1 MGSPRR
7 RSRIGFIGAG
17 VVGKSIA
24 IALSRQGYPVVA
36 VASRSYSSAQE
47 LAHIIDG
54 VVAYQTPEE
63 AARASDVVFI
73 TSPDDAIG
81 EVVSTVPWTDT
92 QAVAHCSGA
101 SSVDVLDLASVL
113 GASLGTFHPKNAFA
127 SVENGVRSLP
137 GTTFGIEGD
146 DEMKGYLRQM
156 ALDIGGRPI
165 FLRPEDK
172 VLYHLSGVM
181 MGGLLSAEAAVAS
194 QLWEQLG
201 MTRDDG
207 VKALAPMIRQVAA
220 NLETSGVPGAL
231 AGPYVR
237 GDLGTIRKHLQTLR
251 ARAPDVLPLYCHMTL
266 AGLPFALEKGAL
278 DLEKAKEIRDLVDE
292 YRGLSESGPTG
303 EHHWA

>member
-47 LAHIIDG
+47 LAHIVDG

-81 EVVSTVPWTDT
+81 EVVSTVPWTNT

-101 SSVDVLDLASVL
+101 SSVDVLDPASVL
-113 GASLGTFHPKNAFA
+113 GASVGTFHPMNAFS

-251 ARAPDVLPLYCHMTL
+251 ARAPDVLPLYCHMAL

-278 DLEKAKEIRDLVDE
+278 NLEKAKEIRDLVDE
-292 YRGLSESGPTG
+292 YRGLSKSGPTG